1 MTKVAVVAHRNKT
14 LGGGLAELRQVLT
27 EKGVTDPI
35 WYEVPKS
42 RKAPK
47 LARQAVAD
55 GADLLFIWG
64 GDGTVQ
70 RCVDAVAGKEVDLA
84 ILPAGTAN
92 LLANNLGIPIDLRGA
107 VDVGLDGDR
116 RTLDVGVLNGE
127 RFAVMAGV
135 GFDAIMMRDADGEL
149 KGHLGRMAYVLAG
162 VRATHMTSRK
172 VRIEI
177 DDEPWFKGEA
187 SCVLLGQMGNL
198 ASGIVAFPDAR
209 PDDGLLEIGVVTA
222 KNALQWAR
230 VLGRLVAED
239 AKHSPL
245 TQMGQGRKVDIKFDR
260 PTTYELDGGAR
271 TAQKRFRA
279 TVEPGAITLRV
290 PKEQREPHPEL
301 ELELEQEQGQEREL
315 P

>member
-1 MTKVAVVAHRNKT
+1 MTTVAVIAHRNKT
-14 LGGGLAELRQVLT
+14 LGGGLAELRTVLA
-27 EKGVTDPI
+27 EEGFPDPI
-35 WYEVPKS
+35 WYEVAKS
-42 RKAPK
+42 RRAPK
-47 LARQAVAD
+47 LALQAVAD

-70 RCVDAVAGKEVDLA
+70 RCVDAVAGKNVDLA
-84 ILPAGTAN
+84 IVPAGTAN
-92 LLANNLGIPIDLRGA
+92 LLANNLRIPIDLRGA
-107 VDVGLDGDR
+107 VDVGLNGER
-116 RTLDVGVLNGE
+116 RRLDVGVLNGE

-149 KGHLGRMAYVLAG
+149 KGHLGRLAYVWTG

-172 VRIEI
+172 VRIEL
-177 DDEPWFKGEA
+177 DGKPWFKGKA

-222 KNALQWAR
+222 ENALQWAR
-230 VLGRLVAED
+230 VLSRLVVDD

-245 TQMGQGRKVDIKFDR
+245 AQMGRGSKVDIKLDR

-271 TAQKRFRA
+271 TAKKRFRA
-279 TVEPGAITLRV
+279 TIEPGVITVRV
-290 PKEQREPHPEL
+290 PEQASEPKHEV
-301 ELELEQEQGQEREL
+301 ELELEQEGEQ

>member
-1 MTKVAVVAHRNKT
+1 MTSVAVIAHRNKT
-14 LGGGLAELRQVLT
+14 LGGGLAELRTVLA
-27 EKGVTDPI
+27 EKGVHDPI

-42 RKAPK
+42 SKAPK
-47 LARQAVAD
+47 LARQAVAA

-70 RCVDAVAGKEVDLA
+70 RCVDAVAGKKVDLA

-92 LLANNLGIPIDLRGA
+92 LLANNLQIPIDLRGA

-149 KGHLGRMAYVLAG
+149 KNHLGRLAYVWTG

-177 DDEPWFKGEA
+177 DGEPWFKGKA

-222 KNALQWAR
+222 ENAMQWAR
-230 VLGRLVAED
+230 VLSRLVAED

-245 TQMGQGRKVDIKFDR
+245 TQMGQGRTVDIKLDR

-271 TAQKRFRA
+271 TAKRRFQA
-279 TVEPGAITLRV
+279 TVEPGAITIRV
-290 PKEQREPHPEL
+290 PKQKSESESESEL
-301 ELELEQEQGQEREL
+301 ELELEQELEQ